1 MNNAAAVRLGNAGMI
16 ASLIKA
22 LLALLAVLA
31 IGLFAMPAAAAQV
44 QKFDEQA
51 LARAQA
57 QGRPVLVDV
66 YADWCS
72 VCKVQ
77 HKQITAITADPAY
90 DRLLVLRLN
99 YDTQK
104 AERRKLNVP
113 RQSTLI
119 AFKGRAETGRVI
131 AATDSATIA
140 GLLQSTLQ

>member
-1 MNNAAAVRLGNAGMI
+1 MI
-16 ASLIKA
+16 AGLIKS
-22 LLALLAVLA
+22 LLAVPALA
-31 IGLFAMPAAAAQV
+31 MMAAPAAAAQV

-51 LARAQA
+51 LANAQA

-119 AFKGRAETGRVI
+119 AFKGRTESGRVI
-131 AATDSATIA
+131 AATDRATIA
-140 GLLQSTLQ
+140 ALLKSTL

>member
-1 MNNAAAVRLGNAGMI
+1 MNNTAAVRQANTGMI
-16 ASLIKA
+16 ANLIKA
-22 LLALLAVLA
+22 LLAVLA
-31 IGLFAMPAAAAQV
+31 FGLFAMPAAAAQV

-119 AFKGRAETGRVI
+119 AFNGRAETGRVI
-131 AATDSATIA
+131 AATDRATIA

>member
-1 MNNAAAVRLGNAGMI
+1 MSNVAMQSGNHRMI
-16 ASLIKA
+16 ARVIA
-22 LLALLAVLA
+22 ALLAVLA
-31 IGLFAMPAAAAQV
+31 LGLMAMPAAAAQV
-44 QKFDEQA
+44 QKFDEQV
-51 LARAQA
+51 LAKAQA

-72 VCKVQ
+72 VCRVQ

-119 AFKGRAETGRVI
+119 AFKGRTETGRVV
-131 AATDSATIA
+131 AASDHATIA
-140 GLLQSTLQ
+140 ALLQSTLK